1 MWLQAIVGRARE
13 NKAAAEVELTTST
26 SKDVC
31 ELWNGST
38 VVRIMGTSQVLELI
52 LFDKPED
59 PRDHD
64 LETLKHGK
72 FAQEVTKSR
81 LSHHQVNSRELPD

>member
-1 MWLQAIVGRARE
+1 MWLRAIVGRARE
-13 NKAAAEVELTTST
+13 NKAVAEVELTTST

-52 LFDKPED
+52 LFDEPED

-64 LETLKHGK
+64 LVTLKHGK
-72 FAQEVTKSR
+72 FEVTKSR
-81 LSHHQVNSRELPD
+81 PSHQMRIREGFLIDD